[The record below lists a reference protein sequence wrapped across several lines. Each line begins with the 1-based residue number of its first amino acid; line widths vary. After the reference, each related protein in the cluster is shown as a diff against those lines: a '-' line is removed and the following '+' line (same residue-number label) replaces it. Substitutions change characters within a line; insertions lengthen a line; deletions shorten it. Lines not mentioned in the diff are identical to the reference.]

1 MMQTLHERASQKHCG
16 SAKNARVGDCMQDI
30 APRRTTDRRD
40 ALPAKQEF
48 ASPKRTPSDQTRQQQ
63 IPQKNERTRKKPAE
77 AGVKTTVCFR
87 SSTVP
92 ATTRTSG
99 CSVTVHSHEPLLAA
113 LSQSPAAFLRIS
125 ARCASRATVKGDKSL
140 LALQLPSAIL
150 FFLLFFLGLAL
161 GHVSVLSLE
170 LPLRRSGLNSTFSSG
185 CIPMFS
191 S

>member
-1 MMQTLHERASQKHCG
+1 MQTLHERASQ
-16 SAKNARVGDCMQDI
+16 NTVEARRERVSVTAMQDI
-30 APRRTTDRRD
+30 PPTRTTDRRN

-48 ASPKRTPSDQTRQQQ
+48 APPKRTPSDQTRQQQ

-87 SSTVP
+87 TSTVP
-92 ATTRTSG
+92 ATTCASG
-99 CSVTVHSHEPLLAA
+99 CSVTVHSHEPVLAA
-113 LSQSPAAFLRIS
+113 LSQSPAAFLGIS

-170 LPLRRSGLNSTFSSG
+170 LPLRKNGLNSTFSSG